1 MSSMQSLSPLAAT
14 LNVAI
19 GGAIGAAVR
28 YQLGRTLTAWFG
40 PASMTAFP
48 WATLIANV
56 IGCLAMGVLFGWLAR
71 EGTTAFGMA
80 SEQARLLIGVGLLG
94 GFTPFSAFGLE
105 MMLLIERGQAM
116 TGLLYALVSVL
127 AGLVSI
133 YLGLIIVKLA
143 S

>member
-1 MSSMQSLSPLAAT
+1 
-14 LNVAI
+14 
-19 GGAIGAAVR
+19 
-28 YQLGRTLTAWFG
+28 
-40 PASMTAFP
+40 
-48 WATLIANV
+48 
-56 IGCLAMGVLFGWLAR
+56 MGVLFGWLAR

-94 GFTPFSAFGLE
+94 GFTTFSAFGLE